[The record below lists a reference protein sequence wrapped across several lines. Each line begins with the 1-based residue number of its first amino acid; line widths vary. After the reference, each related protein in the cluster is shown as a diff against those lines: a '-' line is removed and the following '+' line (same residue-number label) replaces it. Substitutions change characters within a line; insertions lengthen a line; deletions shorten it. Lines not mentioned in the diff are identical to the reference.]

1 MKHTLESGLQL
12 HYEYKKAT
20 QAHENTRTLVLIH
33 GMGFDLTSWDRV
45 LPYMEDEFHLLRY
58 DFRGHGRSS
67 LDSIDPSK
75 LAWIY
80 VEHLDSLLRRLGIEQ
95 FDIISHGAGC
105 IIGLYY
111 TKVYPAKVRSNV
123 MLSLPL
129 FNSSST
135 AGKYA
140 DYRKN
145 LLQHHSMSALAGH
158 VIPNATLFQPGTPE
172 IDKLYAAFARVSFD
186 SYIELLDFFA
196 GAHDEIMEMFKKH
209 TGPLLLLT
217 GERDPMYPPYLSGLI
232 ASANP
237 NCRFMT
243 VYNASNML
251 FYDQPEETYK
261 HIRMFFD
268 TETSKRAPL
277 DPYLLELHSDFI
289 GMVNGE
295 LQLDETAVPVIPA
308 APVVR
313 LKVTLLK
320 SFQVFLDD
328 TQVLG
333 GWGRR
338 SAKELLIYL
347 LLHPAAARDQLC
359 EDLWKDMENTKAR
372 NQLRVC
378 LNHLKQLLNNE
389 ETQLLYSDNQQIS
402 LMAPVDCD
410 LLTLMENTRQAVKET
425 DPVRKDSLIQEVF
438 QHVDDELFRNLD
450 QDWNLNLRTRLEIDL
465 VALAHYQADVLA
477 KLGKYTSAIA
487 CLKYVVLFNPEEYD
501 AYERIAVLYELNQ
514 QKQEART
521 WRSKLAILQ
530 PASEKPGA
538 RL

>member
-12 HYEYKKAT
+12 HYEYKEAK

-33 GMGFDLTSWDRV
+33 GMGFDLTSWDRIV
-45 LPYMEDEFHLLRY
+45 PYMEDEFHLLRY
-58 DFRGHGRSS
+58 DFRGHGQSGT
-67 LDSIDPSK
+67 DSIDPSK

-145 LLQHHSMSALAGH
+145 LVKHQSMSALAGH
-158 VIPNATLFQPGTPE
+158 VVPNATLFQPGTPE
-172 IDKLYAAFARVSFD
+172 INRLFAAFARVSFD

-261 HIRMFFD
+261 QIRMFFD
-268 TETSKRAPL
+268 TETSNRAPL

-295 LQLDETAVPVIPA
+295 AQLDDTSVPA
-308 APVVR
+308 APVAPVAR

-347 LLHPAAARDQLC
+347 LLHPGAARDQLC

-372 NQLRVC
+372 SQLRVC

-389 ETQLLYSDNQQIS
+389 ETRLLYSDNQQIS

-410 LLTLMENTRQAVKET
+410 LLTLLENTRLAVKET
-425 DPVRKDSLIQEVF
+425 DPARKDSLIQGVF
-438 QHVDDELFRNLD
+438 QQVDDELFRNLD

-465 VALAHYQADVLA
+465 VALAHYEADVLA
-477 KLGKYTSAIA
+477 KLGKYTRAIA
-487 CLKYVVLFNPEEYD
+487 CLKYVILFNPEEYD

-521 WRSKLAILQ
+521 WHSKLAMLQ
-530 PASEKPGA
+530 PAPEKPGA